1 MHTKQLIQ
9 PLKQEL
15 TAVGFEDLRTA
26 EDVTMAIHSK
36 GSVLVFVNSVCG
48 CAASAARPGVKLS
61 IDTTKY
67 PDRITTVFAGFDTEA
82 TAQAR
87 KYFLP
92 FPPSSPC
99 IGLFKDGKLVH
110 FVERHHIEVSS
121 IAIIS
126 ENLKAAYEAYC

>member
-1 MHTKQLIQ
+1 MYPKQLIQ
-9 PLKQEL
+9 PMKREL
-15 TAVGFEDLRTA
+15 TAIGFEDLRTA
-26 EDVTMAIHSK
+26 EDVTVAFHSR
-36 GSVLVFVNSVCG
+36 GTVLVVVNSVCE
-48 CAASAARPGVKLS
+48 CAASAARPGVQRSLETIKR
-61 IDTTKY
+61 
-67 PDRITTVFAGFDTEA
+67 PNRITTVFAGFDTEA

-92 FPPSSPC
+92 FTPSSPC

-121 IAIIS
+121 VTIIS

>member
-61 IDTTKY
+61 IDTIKR

>member
-1 MHTKQLIQ
+1 MYPKQLIQ
-9 PLKQEL
+9 PMKQEL
-15 TAVGFEDLRTA
+15 TAIGFEDLRTA
-26 EDVTMAIHSK
+26 EDVTVAFHSR
-36 GSVLVFVNSVCG
+36 GTVLVVVNSVCE
-48 CAASAARPGVKLS
+48 CAASAARPGVERSLETIKR
-61 IDTTKY
+61 
-67 PDRITTVFAGFDTEA
+67 PNRITTIFAGFDTEA

-87 KYFLP
+87 KHFLP

-121 IAIIS
+121 VALIS